1 MFKQFLITRF
11 NLRNSFYSVDKNNT
25 PILTD
30 EWQKHRMNIFR
41 KYCFPSIKN
50 QTNQNFIWLV
60 YFDDLSPDFVMH
72 AIEELKSEYSNF
84 HPKFSSEME
93 LVKTAVLN
101 DIREL
106 INPETR
112 YIITTDLD
120 NDDALHKDFIAEIQG
135 AFIPED
141 FYVMAPVDGYCLKI
155 ESKNIIS
162 QYSFVYSP
170 FITLIESVTN
180 FKTVMVRNHRKW
192 ADVKTIRLEN
202 QPLWMQIIHK
212 KNIVNEIAVNK
223 YISDKKIIID
233 FSISPDKLDFGLL
246 YEIEVLLLNTK
257 IQLKKL
263 FVLLGARKIKNQFK
277 EIFK

>member
-25 PILTD
+25 PILTL
-30 EWQKHRMNIFR
+30 EWQRHRMDIFR

-50 QTNQNFIWLV
+50 QTNQEFIWLV
-60 YFDDLSPDFVMH
+60 YFDDLSPDFVMEG
-72 AIEELKSEYSNF
+72 IEELKSEYPNF

-101 DIREL
+101 DIQEL
-106 INPETR
+106 INSETR

-120 NDDALHKDFIAEIQG
+120 NDDALHKDFIAEIHG

-141 FYVMAPVDGYCLKI
+141 FYVMAPVIGYCLKV

-170 FITLIESVTN
+170 FITLIESVAN

-202 QPLWMQIIHK
+202 QPLWMQIIHN
-212 KNIVNEIAVNK
+212 KNIVNEIEVEK
-223 YISDKKIIID
+223 YIADINVINN
-233 FSISPDKLDFGLL
+233 FSIATG
-246 YEIEVLLLNTK
+246 ELNFSNFYRLIVFYKNSK
-257 IQLKKL
+257 IQIKKQL
-263 FVLLGARKIKNQFK
+263 VFMGARKIKQIFKTQFK
-277 EIFK
+277 